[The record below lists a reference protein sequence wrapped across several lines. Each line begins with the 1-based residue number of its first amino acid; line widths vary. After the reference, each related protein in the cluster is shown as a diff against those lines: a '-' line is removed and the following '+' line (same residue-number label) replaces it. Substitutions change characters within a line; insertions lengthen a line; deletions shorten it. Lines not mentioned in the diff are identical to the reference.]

1 MNTSMPNDPKF
12 HQYYQKHVKLLNLS
26 GFSPKT
32 IDAYSRA
39 LRRIGN
45 YFNYNID

>member
-1 MNTSMPNDPKF
+1 MLKDPGFK
-12 HQYYQKHVKLLNLS
+12 QYYQKHVKLLELS
-26 GFSPKT
+26 GFRPKA

-45 YFNYNID
+45 Y